1 MNQENVRLIERWL
14 ELQTSHEMDKL
25 ANIFTDDVVY
35 EDVAIEAVAVGHA
48 KIKELFE
55 TIYASM
61 PDYTVKLVSAVADED
76 RGGAEFIMS
85 GTHVGDFPKLPATGK
100 YFSLRAASAMRF
112 SNGRI
117 SHWNDYWSV
126 STFKE
131 QVGLE

>member
-1 MNQENVRLIERWL
+1 MTQEHVRLIERWL
-14 ELQTSHEMDKL
+14 ELQASHEMDKL
-25 ANIFTDDVVY
+25 ADIFTEDIVY
-35 EDVAIEAVAVGHA
+35 DDVAINSVTVGHA
-48 KIKELFE
+48 KLKELFE

-61 PDYTVKLVSAVADED
+61 PDYTVTLVSAVADED

-100 YFSLRAASAMRF
+100 SFSLRAAAAMRF

-126 STFKE
+126 LTFKE